1 MRIRIIGAGI
11 MGLTTAFE
19 FASHGADVEVVEQR
33 DGPGKGCSFLAG
45 GMIAPWCEVESAEP
59 IVGTMG
65 LEALRFWTEDV
76 PVATRQGSLVL
87 APPRDR
93 PELARFSRLTSHYE
107 RMDGAALAA
116 LEPDLEGRFGEAL
129 FFPEEAHL
137 DPRQATAALGERLAA
152 APNVILR
159 YGTEAEDLSEA
170 GADWI
175 IDCRG
180 LAGRDALPDLRGV
193 KGEML
198 VLRTGDIRLARPIR
212 LLHPRFPV
220 YIVPRGDGRF
230 MIGATSIENEEEG
243 RITARSM
250 VELLSAAMTVH
261 PAFGEAEIIE
271 TGAGLRPAFPNNL
284 PRLRVEGHVVRANG
298 LYRHGFLLAPPVAR
312 RIRRMVLE
320 GASFPEVMDADP
332 RERQR
337 A

>member
-1 MRIRIIGAGI
+1 MRISIIGAGI
-11 MGLTTAFE
+11 MGLSTAFE
-19 FASHGADVEVVEQR
+19 FASAGVEVDLIERHQ
-33 DGPGKGCSFLAG
+33 GPGLGCSFLAG

-59 IVGTMG
+59 LVCNMG
-65 LEALRFWTEDV
+65 QEALHFWTSDV

-87 APPRDR
+87 AAARDR
-93 PELARFSRLTSHYE
+93 PELNRFSRLTSHYK
-107 RMDGAALAA
+107 RLDGAELAL
-116 LEPDLEGRFGEAL
+116 LETDLQGRFSEAL

-137 DPRQATAALGERLAA
+137 DPREATRALAERLAA
-152 APNVILR
+152 MPNVKLHF
-159 YGTEAEDLSEA
+159 GVDVSDPADVP
-170 GADWI
+170 ADWI
-175 IDCRG
+175 VDCRG
-180 LAGRDALPDLRGV
+180 LAGRGALPDLRGV

-198 VLRTGDIRLARPIR
+198 VLRTQEITLARPIR
-212 LLHPRFPV
+212 FLHPRFPV

-250 VELLSAAMTVH
+250 VELLGAAMTVH

-284 PRLRVEGHVVRANG
+284 PRFRIEGRIVRANG

-312 RIRRMVLE
+312 RLRRTILE
-320 GASFPEVMDADP
+320 GAYFPEVMDVDS